1 MAHVETNVAIDSFQ
15 GKFKRNDRIVYRTR
29 NGRTHAYAFDHP
41 FRGTASEEQAQ
52 TRSTFGMAV
61 NPQRSRTES
70 RLGAPLCL
78 LPQALPR
85 LLFRPLLLHPPRLHH
100 CHPQCRTERR
110 IMKKCKLICIYEK
123 FFVPLR
129 PEKVFEQDNY
139 CSNVSR
145 G

>member
-61 NPQRSRTES
+61 KQASAILKDPEQKADW
-70 RLGAPLCL
+70 GAVMPPTASITAPPL
-78 LPQALPR
+78 
-85 LLFRPLLLHPPRLHH
+85 PLATTPPSAASSS
-100 CHPQCRTERR
+100 PPST
-110 IMKKCKLICIYEK
+110 
-123 FFVPLR
+123 P
-129 PEKVFEQDNY
+129 N
-139 CSNVSR
+139 
-145 G
+145 